1 MSYVSHRFQFRV
13 YYEDTDH
20 GGVVYYANYLKF
32 MERGRTEYLRAAN
45 IELDE
50 VESNDGVL
58 FAVTE
63 ANIRYISPALFNDL
77 LEVDSVLTDARGA
90 RMAFKQQIWR
100 MHRNSDAKNETR
112 DTLLAEAEIK
122 LACIDRSG
130 NAKRIP
136 ASLLP
141 ALKAHRSN
149 TPIKEH

>member
-1 MSYVSHRFQFRV
+1 MSGISHRFQFRV

-50 VESNDGVL
+50 VESNDGAM

-63 ANIRYISPALFNDL
+63 ANIRYISPARFNDL
-77 LEVDSVLTDARGA
+77 LEVDSILTYARGA
-90 RMAFKQQIWR
+90 RLEFKQQVWR
-100 MHRNSDAKNETR
+100 MHRSDKTNSKTR
-112 DTLLAEAEIK
+112 DTLLTEAEIR
-122 LACIDRSG
+122 LACIDRRG
-130 NAKRIP
+130 NARRIP

-141 ALKAHRSN
+141 SLKVHQNN
-149 TPIKEH
+149 TTL

>member
-1 MSYVSHRFQFRV
+1 MGHRFRLRV

-32 MERGRTEYLRAAN
+32 MERGRTECLRAAN

-50 VESNDGVL
+50 VEASEGVM

-77 LEVDSVLTDARGA
+77 LEVDSVLTHARGA
-90 RMAFKQQIWR
+90 RLAFKQQIWR
-100 MHRNSDAKNETR
+100 MHRGAGDRR
-112 DTLLAEAEIK
+112 DTLLAEAEIR
-122 LACIDRSG
+122 LACIDRNG
-130 NAKRIP
+130 NARRIP

-141 ALKAHRSN
+141 ALQTNQGNRDL
-149 TPIKEH
+149 T